1 MKKAK
6 NGSDIKINR
15 KNILIFLLLAYFL
28 YSAIKYFNIPGSDIP
43 IISNLFNMIIIL
55 GLIIFFFHKEE
66 IEENIGLQTS
76 LDKYFKRDKNN
87 GENN

>member
-28 YSAIKYFNIPGSDIP
+28 YNAIKYFNIPGSDNL

-55 GLIIFFFHKEE
+55 GLIIFF
-66 IEENIGLQTS
+66 S
-76 LDKYFKRDKNN
+76 LKKK
-87 GENN
+87 